1 MTDEDNK
8 PRWVSNQELQL
19 EIKALR
25 SDVKLWILAA
35 VALNQFLAS
44 VELPSAVTAGAVL
57 GVLAK
62 SLFAAISA
70 RGG

>member
-1 MTDEDNK
+1 MSDDR
-8 PRWVSNQELQL
+8 PSWVSNQQLQL

-44 VELPSAVTAGAVL
+44 VEIPSVITAGAVF
-57 GVLAK
+57 GVIAK
-62 SLFAAISA
+62 SLFAAVFRS
-70 RGG
+70 

>member
-1 MTDEDNK
+1 MADNNEPK
-8 PRWVSNQELQL
+8 WISNKELQL

-44 VELPSAVTAGAVL
+44 IEIPSSLSAAAVAGLAIKTVLGAV
-57 GVLAK
+57 
-62 SLFAAISA
+62 F
-70 RGG
+70 RG

>member
-1 MTDEDNK
+1 MSNEENT
-8 PRWVSNQELQL
+8 PRWVSNQQLQL

-44 VELPSAVTAGAVL
+44 VEIPSAITAGAVL

-62 SLFAAISA
+62 SLFAAVFRS
-70 RGG
+70 

>member
-1 MTDEDNK
+1 MPSEDNES
-8 PRWVSNQELQL
+8 RWVSNKDLAL

-35 VALNQFLAS
+35 VALNQFLAT
-44 VELPSAVTAGAVL
+44 VELPTTVTGVAIL

-62 SLFAAISA
+62 GVFTFITAGRA
-70 RGG
+70 